1 MKAAPRNEAGVRE
14 RQIFMADIARMQ
26 GRESDHSFRGTYS
39 NMFMLD
45 GDMKMFA

>member
-1 MKAAPRNEAGVRE
+1 MKAALRNEAGVRE

-26 GRESDHSFRGTYS
+26 GRNSFRGTHS